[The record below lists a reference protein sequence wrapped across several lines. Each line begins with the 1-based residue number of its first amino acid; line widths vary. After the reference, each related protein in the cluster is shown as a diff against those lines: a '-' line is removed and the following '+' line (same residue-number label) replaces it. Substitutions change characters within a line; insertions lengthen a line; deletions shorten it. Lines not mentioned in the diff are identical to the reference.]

1 MTCTLRIA
9 TLALASATLLAAD
22 AAAQRRGLVDVTP
35 PHHRRGF
42 WVEGGLGWGQE
53 SYKFASDPYSS
64 SLGKPTFDLQVG
76 GTVNPYLRL
85 GGEWNVWWYDYQND
99 DGYDVTESLHYVGA
113 VARVYPVTSLG
124 LFAKGGAGL
133 GISSASVDYGDG
145 TSETGFAWNAGVG
158 YEIKVSRT
166 LYITPQAGWY
176 FSSYQKRDD
185 DTLYE
190 RLFNLTLNVTFQ
202 PGR

>member
-1 MTCTLRIA
+1 MIRTLRIA
-9 TLALASATLLAAD
+9 TLALVGAALLASD

-35 PHHRRGF
+35 AHHRRGF

-53 SYKFASDPYSS
+53 AYKFDSDPYSS
-64 SLGKPTFDLQVG
+64 NLGKPTFDLQVG

-85 GGEWNVWWYDYQND
+85 GAEWNVWWNDYQND
-99 DGYDVTESLHYVGA
+99 DGYDVSENLHYVGA
-113 VARVYPVTSLG
+113 IARVYPSKALG
-124 LFAKGGAGL
+124 LFAKGGLGL
-133 GISSASVDYGDG
+133 GISSASVDYGTG

-158 YEIKVSRT
+158 YEIKVSKV
-166 LYITPQAGWY
+166 LYITPQAAWY

-185 DTLYE
+185 ATLYE
-190 RLFNLTLNVTFQ
+190 RLFNISLNVTFQ